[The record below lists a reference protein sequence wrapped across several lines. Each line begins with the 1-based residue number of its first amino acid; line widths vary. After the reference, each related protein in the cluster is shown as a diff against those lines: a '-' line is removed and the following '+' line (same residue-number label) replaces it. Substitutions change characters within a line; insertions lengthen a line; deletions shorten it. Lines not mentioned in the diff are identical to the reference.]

1 MDLKETIG
9 AISDMAKNID
19 VEQVK
24 KQVKE
29 HKDDIANV
37 IDKTPL
43 KEHKDDIMGFA
54 EKILGK

>member
-1 MDLKETIG
+1 MDLKETI
-9 AISDMAKNID
+9 SSLAKNID
-19 VEQVK
+19 INEVK
-24 KQVKE
+24 KQVAE